1 MGWDQWINPM
11 DGRVLGKVQIDIT
24 ITDTDLISS
33 YRITKDMWKK
43 GEEYRRQTIRQVRRP
58 GVVAE

>member
-1 MGWDQWINPM
+1 M

-58 GVVAE
+58 RVVAE